1 MRNSLLTTRRDL
13 VIFSSRFLVIL
24 FCLLLT
30 APGGWLASPAW
41 GQSQG
46 APKARPALYEFGAG
60 YCFSCK
66 EMEQIMAEIRG
77 RYGEHLEVRLVYA
90 GKEDELFKQ
99 YKIMLIPTQIFLDAA
114 GQEVDRHIGPLSREE
129 VIKKLRGLKFIK
141 E

>member
-1 MRNSLLTTRRDL
+1 M
-13 VIFSSRFLVIL
+13 V
-24 FCLLLT
+24 CLLGAALLLAQ
-30 APGGWLASPAW
+30 APAGW
-41 GQSQG
+41 GQNRP
-46 APKARPALYEFGAG
+46 APKPRPALYEFGAG

-77 RYGEHLEVRLVYA
+77 RYGEHLEVRMVYA

-114 GQEVDRHIGPLSREE
+114 GKEVDRHIGPLSRDE
-129 VIKKLRGLKFIK
+129 VIKRLQGLKFIK

>member
-1 MRNSLLTTRRDL
+1 MKLSYQRLGEM
-13 VIFSSRFLVIL
+13 V
-24 FCLLLT
+24 CLLGAALLLAQ
-30 APGGWLASPAW
+30 APTGWCQNRP
-41 GQSQG
+41 
-46 APKARPALYEFGAG
+46 APKPRPALYEFGAG

-77 RYGEHLEVRLVYA
+77 RYGEHLEVRMVYA
-90 GKEDELFKQ
+90 GKENELFKQ

-114 GQEVDRHIGPLSREE
+114 GKEVDRHIGPLSKDE

>member
-1 MRNSLLTTRRDL
+1 MKLSYQRLGEM
-13 VIFSSRFLVIL
+13 V
-24 FCLLLT
+24 CLLGAALLLAQ
-30 APGGWLASPAW
+30 APAGRCQTQP
-41 GQSQG
+41 
-46 APKARPALYEFGAG
+46 APKPRPALYEFGAG

-77 RYGEHLEVRLVYA
+77 RYGEDLEVRMVYA

-114 GQEVDRHIGPLSREE
+114 GKEVDRHIGPLSRDE
-129 VIKKLRGLKFIK
+129 VIKRLRGLKFIK

>member
-1 MRNSLLTTRRDL
+1 
-13 VIFSSRFLVIL
+13 VKFSYQRFGKMV
-24 FCLLLT
+24 CLLGAALWFWQ
-30 APGGWLASPAW
+30 APAVW
-41 GQSQG
+41 GQNQP
-46 APKARPALYEFGAG
+46 APKPRPALYEFGAG

-77 RYGEHLEVRLVYA
+77 RYGDHLEVRMVYA

-114 GQEVDRHIGPLSREE
+114 GQEVDRHIGPLSRDE
-129 VIKKLRGLKFIK
+129 VIRKLRGLKFIK